1 MQQTFPCTKCG
12 AQNPVGQR
20 FCGAC
25 GESFQY
31 NCPCCSGLIDP
42 AFRFCPNCRV
52 QLGWGIQQ
60 QPGWIPQQ
68 PTWAPPARRSQ
79 PSSATPILVLVL
91 IVLLVGLGGVSYWAF
106 GPSSPNSPPNSSL
119 QSGSESESYWQ
130 PVSEPEP
137 YRQYPSEFEAH
148 GQPPYAKAS
157 GERIHLT
164 NNPDA
169 KDVSFAELKSF
180 ILEDDTDEETYVPGV
195 RMCGA
200 FAETLHDNA
209 ERAGIRAAWVGVDFE
224 DDSIGHALNGFQTT
238 DRGFVYIDCTG
249 EGLRPV
255 ISEQWLYK
263 EAHPC
268 ENDKV
273 AYVEIGNEY
282 GVISID
288 QAQLLQYSFHVEYGQ
303 YWQKC
308 EDMLGEYNN
317 EVARYNEEISAKVY
331 NEGSPELAAIEAWEA
346 ELREKERMLDELA
359 DKLGNCWFEP
369 LGIVETVEIYW

>member
-1 MQQTFPCTKCG
+1 MQHMFPCPKCG

-25 GESFQY
+25 GQKLQY
-31 NCPCCSGLIDP
+31 NCPHCGGLIDP

-60 QPGWIPQQ
+60 QPRGMPQQ
-68 PTWAPPARRSQ
+68 PTWAPPVRRSQ
-79 PSSATPILVLVL
+79 RSSATPVLVLVL

-106 GPSSPNSPPNSSL
+106 GPSLGSSSV
-119 QSGSESESYWQ
+119 QSGSESYWQ
-130 PVSEPEP
+130 PTSESDP

-148 GQPPYAKAS
+148 GQPPYLKAS
-157 GERIHLT
+157 GQRIHLT

-169 KDVSFAELKSF
+169 RDVSFAELNSF
-180 ILEDDTDEETYVPGV
+180 LLEDDTDEKIYVPGV

-209 ERAGIRAAWVGVDFE
+209 ERAGIRAAWVGVDFD

-255 ISEQWLYK
+255 TQGQWLHE
-263 EAHPC
+263 EAYPC

-273 AYVEIGNEY
+273 AYVDIGKEY

-288 QAQLLQYSFHVEYGQ
+288 NAQLLRYSFYIDYSL

-308 EDMLGEYNN
+308 EDMLEEYND
-317 EVARYNEEISAKVY
+317 EVARYNEEISGKVY
-331 NEGSPELAAIEAWEA
+331 QEGSPELAAIEAWEA
-346 ELREKERMLDELA
+346 ELHEKERMLDDLA
-359 DKLGNCWFEP
+359 QKLGNCWFEP